1 MQTQATRTSSL
12 AALTQCLVAVAD
24 EYPPEDPLFTEEN
37 KWRATR
43 YGLDARLHDF
53 SNGGHASVREVARD
67 LVKALRPVSQDL
79 GCEAELEGVLEIA
92 VRGTGAESQR
102 AVFEERGSPE
112 DVAGYLVATTA

>member
-1 MQTQATRTSSL
+1 MAPAPDSPTS
-12 AALTQCLVAVAD
+12 CRR
-24 EYPPEDPLFTEEN
+24 EE
-37 KWRATR
+37 KGA
-43 YGLDARLHDF
+43 H
-53 SNGGHASVREVARD
+53 EVARD
-67 LVKALRPVSQDL
+67 LVARLRPVSQDL

>member
-1 MQTQATRTSSL
+1 MGDRADQCSAERGCCSAT
-12 AALTQCLVAVAD
+12 ALID
-24 EYPPEDPLFTEEN
+24 
-37 KWRATR
+37 
-43 YGLDARLHDF
+43 LDARHHDF
-53 SNGGHASVREVARD
+53 SNGDHASVREVARD